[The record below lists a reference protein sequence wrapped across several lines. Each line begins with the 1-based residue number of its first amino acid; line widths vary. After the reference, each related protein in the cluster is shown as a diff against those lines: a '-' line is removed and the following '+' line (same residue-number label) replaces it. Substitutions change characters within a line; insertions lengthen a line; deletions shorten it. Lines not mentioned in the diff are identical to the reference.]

1 MARFFEYLKPVLL
14 FVGLAL
20 LVPTLYAAYLGDSL
34 WPAYLSSAILLLA
47 PGLRQGINS
56 LRAFFLHL
64 WHVFTAKE
72 RKFAWNLT
80 VPTVSDAPSSSL
92 SQSDAIV
99 VAALA
104 WIVIP
109 LFTAVPYLAAGFAL
123 DNAIFESMSGWTTTG
138 MSFIP
143 DVEALPQSLLF
154 FRSFTQWIGGV
165 GIVLF
170 ALLVLRD
177 PAASQLLRA
186 ENRDPLS
193 LGVVQTAKAIWGIY
207 LGLTAL
213 GVFILQAVGLDFFT
227 AVNLSMTA
235 LATGGFIPTNSL
247 ILTGVQKIAFVLLMI
262 WGGTAFAIHQSVWR
276 RQFQKI
282 LQHTEFKM
290 MLALIT
296 LFTLLIVLFSPE
308 PLENG
313 AFHVVSA
320 LTSTGFAVESLDT
333 WSDFSK
339 YLLIL
344 LMLSGACAGST
355 SGGIK
360 LWRTFALLNTL
371 ASRVRRAF
379 LPQGAVQVTKVN
391 QKALKHE
398 DVVES
403 GTFIFLYLFVFALAA
418 GILMAIGQSGVNA
431 LFLTASAL
439 GNVGLVAGA
448 DWFAFPLIGKTA
460 LFVCMWLGRIEIL
473 PSLVLLRALRHG
485 GE

>member
-1 MARFFEYLKPVLL
+1 MARFFQYLKPVLL
-14 FVGLAL
+14 FVGLAM
-20 LVPTLYAAYLGDSL
+20 LVPTAYAYSLGEPL
-34 WPAYLSSAILLLA
+34 WPAYLSSAVLLLA
-47 PGLRQGINS
+47 PGLGDSIRS
-56 LRAFFLHL
+56 LRQFVLHL
-64 WHVFTAKE
+64 WNLFTSKE
-72 RKFAWNLT
+72 RRFAWNLS
-80 VPTVSDAPSSSL
+80 PALPEEKNHAL

-99 VAALA
+99 VAALS
-104 WIVIP
+104 WIAIP
-109 LFTAVPYLAAGFAL
+109 LITSVPYVASGYAL
-123 DNAIFESMSGWTTTG
+123 DNALFESMSGWTTTG
-138 MSFIP
+138 MSFVQ
-143 DVEALPQSLLF
+143 DVEALPKSLLF

-165 GIVLF
+165 GIIIF

-207 LGLTAL
+207 AGLTAA
-213 GVFILQAVGLDFFT
+213 GVLVLWALGLDLFS
-227 AVNLSMTA
+227 AVNFSMTA

-247 ILTGVQKIAFVLLMI
+247 VLTGVQKLAFILLMV
-262 WGGTAFAIHQSVWR
+262 WGGTAFAIHQAVWR
-276 RQFQKI
+276 RQFGKI

-290 MLALIT
+290 MLALIA
-296 LFTLLIVLFSPE
+296 LFSVLAFLFARE
-308 PLENG
+308 TMEN
-313 AFHVVSA
+313 AVFHVVSA
-320 LTSTGFAVESLDT
+320 LTSAGFAVESLDS

-371 ASRVRRAF
+371 SARVRQAF
-379 LPQGAVQVTKVN
+379 LPQGAVQVIKVN
-391 QKALKHE
+391 QKVLKHD

-403 GTFIFLYLFVFALAA
+403 GAFIFLYLFVFALAA
-418 GILMAIGQSGVNA
+418 GVLMAIGQTGVNA

-439 GNVGLVAGA
+439 GNVGLTVGA

-473 PSLVLLRALRHG
+473 PSLVLLRALRHPSD
-485 GE
+485 